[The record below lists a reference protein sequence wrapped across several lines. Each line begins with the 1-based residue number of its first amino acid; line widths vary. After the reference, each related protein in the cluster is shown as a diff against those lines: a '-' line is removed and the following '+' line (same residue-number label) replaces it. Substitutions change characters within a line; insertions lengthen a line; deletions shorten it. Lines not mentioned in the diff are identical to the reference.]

1 MTDNYG
7 LSYTLQN
14 THVRKGTDVD
24 VHATVKIA
32 FNGNIGSATGKGE
45 GGGKEKGQEEEL
57 LVELLIYHNYKISSK
72 VPFCFNFE

>member
-1 MTDNYG
+1 MGYRIH
-7 LSYTLQN
+7 Y
-14 THVRKGTDVD
+14 
-24 VHATVKIA
+24 KILMLEKVLKWMYMPLLRLA

-45 GGGKEKGQEEEL
+45 DGGKEKGQEEEL